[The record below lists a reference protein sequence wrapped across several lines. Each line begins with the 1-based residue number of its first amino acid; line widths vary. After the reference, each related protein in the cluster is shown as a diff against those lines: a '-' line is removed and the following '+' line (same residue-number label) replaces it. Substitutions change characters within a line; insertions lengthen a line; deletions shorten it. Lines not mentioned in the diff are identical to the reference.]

1 MYNITQVVESFKQN
15 AKIGLFFDE
24 VLANHSSFKIG
35 GKAALLA
42 EPSDAEALAFALTE
56 IKRSGIPYFVLGGGT
71 NVLFN
76 DAGFDGIVVSTKK
89 LSEIDVTKDCPIL
102 RFDLG
107 SDSTARSRGLSI
119 KSGNDTEAAPVIVG
133 RDPTILKPTVTVIAA
148 AGASMA
154 SLVSFAQENA
164 LSGLEEFAGL
174 PGTVGGAVYMNARCF
189 EKEISQ
195 VVQKIQWLEWDQK
208 ARAFVQKE
216 AAFAP
221 SDWAYKKSPFMA
233 SSSINGRPDHN
244 SVTVAGGV
252 NNLIVTSVEFPL
264 YQGCKEEISKRAA
277 AYIQARKDKGHYKA
291 PCAGS
296 VFKNNHAFGRPTGKI
311 IDELGLKG
319 KSSGRAQIAPFHG
332 NIIINNGGAKAS
344 DVLALI
350 DLCKKEA
357 KAKFGFDLEEEIVTV
372 E

>member
-24 VLANHSSFKIG
+24 SLASRSSFKIG
-35 GKAALLA
+35 GKASLLA
-42 EPSDAEALAFALTE
+42 EPLDEEALAFALTA
-56 IKRSGIPYFVLGGGT
+56 IKEQNIPYFILGGGS
-71 NVLFN
+71 NVLFS
-76 DAGFDGIVVSTKK
+76 DSGFDGIIVSTKK
-89 LSEIDVTKDCPIL
+89 LCGIEIVE
-102 RFDLG
+102 
-107 SDSTARSRGLSI
+107 SH
-119 KSGNDTEAAPVIVG
+119 SGNERIAQDQ
-133 RDPTILKPTVTVIAA
+133 DCAA
-148 AGASMA
+148 ADQDGGKTIIRAGAGANMA
-154 SLVSFAQENA
+154 ALVSFAQERA

-195 VVQKIQWLEWDQK
+195 VAGKIQWLEWDQK

-221 SDWAYKKSPFMA
+221 SDWQYKKSPFTGT
-233 SSSINGRPDHN
+233 GR
-244 SVTVAGGV
+244 
-252 NNLIVTSVEFPL
+252 IVTGASFVL
-264 YQGCKEEISKRAA
+264 SKGNAEESAKRAA

-319 KSSGRAQIAPFHG
+319 KSSGGAQIAPFHG

-344 DVLALI
+344 DVLSLI

-357 KAKFGFDLEEEIVTV
+357 KAKFGFDLEEEIVV
-372 E
+372 AG

>member
-15 AKIGLFFDE
+15 AKIALFFE
-24 VLANHSSFKIG
+24 EPLSARTSFKIG
-35 GKAALLA
+35 GKASLLA
-42 EPSDAEALAFALTE
+42 EPQDAEALAFALTV
-56 IKRSGIPYFVLGGGT
+56 IKEQNAPFFILGGGT
-71 NVLFN
+71 NVLFL

-89 LSEIDVTKDCPIL
+89 LSGIEECSQAQDGGK
-102 RFDLG
+102 
-107 SDSTARSRGLSI
+107 
-119 KSGNDTEAAPVIVG
+119 
-133 RDPTILKPTVTVIAA
+133 TIIRAG

-154 SLVSFAQENA
+154 ALVSFAQEKG
-164 LSGLEEFAGL
+164 LTGLEEFAGL
-174 PGTVGGAVYMNARCF
+174 PGTVGGAAYMNARCF

-195 VVQKIQWLEWDQK
+195 VASKIQWLEWDE
-208 ARAFVQKE
+208 AASAYVQKE
-216 AAFAP
+216 AAFSP
-221 SDWAYKKSPFMA
+221 SDWQYKKSPFTGT
-233 SSSINGRPDHN
+233 GR
-244 SVTVAGGV
+244 
-252 NNLIVTSVEFPL
+252 IVTSASFVL
-264 YQGCKEEISKRAA
+264 SKGSAEESAKRAA

-319 KSSGRAQIAPFHG
+319 KSSGGAQIAPFHG

-357 KAKFGFDLEEEIVTV
+357 KANFGFDLEEEIVTV
-372 E
+372 AG

>member
-24 VLANHSSFKIG
+24 SLASRSSFKIG
-35 GKAALLA
+35 GKASLLA
-42 EPSDAEALAFALTE
+42 EPLDEEALAFALTA
-56 IKRSGIPYFVLGGGT
+56 IKEQNIPYFILGGGS
-71 NVLFN
+71 NVLFS
-76 DAGFDGIVVSTKK
+76 DSGFDGIIVSTKK
-89 LSEIDVTKDCPIL
+89 LSGIDVTKDCPIL

-133 RDPTILKPTVTVIAA
+133 RDPTILKPTVTVIAG

-154 SLVSFAQENA
+154 ALVSFAQERA

-195 VVQKIQWLEWDQK
+195 VAGKIQWLEWDQK

-221 SDWAYKKSPFMA
+221 SDWQYKKSPFTGT
-233 SSSINGRPDHN
+233 GR
-244 SVTVAGGV
+244 
-252 NNLIVTSVEFPL
+252 IVTAVQFVL
-264 YQGCKEEISKRAA
+264 SK
-277 AYIQARKDKGHYKA
+277 
-291 PCAGS
+291 
-296 VFKNNHAFGRPTGKI
+296 
-311 IDELGLKG
+311 
-319 KSSGRAQIAPFHG
+319 
-332 NIIINNGGAKAS
+332 
-344 DVLALI
+344 
-350 DLCKKEA
+350 
-357 KAKFGFDLEEEIVTV
+357 
-372 E
+372 